1 MIWHVGNEVGM
12 TQETVIDEKG
22 RIVISKDVR
31 ISLGLKN
38 GMRVKL
44 HIESDRLIIEKS
56 VSPEEF
62 RTKIK
67 GFIKKRSKVPISDP
81 IDLKRIWE

>member
-1 MIWHVGNEVGM
+1 MGM

-31 ISLGLKN
+31 ISLGLKK

-44 HIESDRLIIEKS
+44 HIESDRLIVEKS

-62 RTKIK
+62 RTKMK

>member
-1 MIWHVGNEVGM
+1 MGI

-22 RIVISKDVR
+22 RILIPKDAR
-31 ISLGLKN
+31 KSLGLKN

-44 HIESDRLIIEKS
+44 HVEPGKLIIEKT

-62 RTKIK
+62 LAKMR
-67 GFIKKRSKVPISDP
+67 GFIKKGSKVPISDP
-81 IDLKRIWE
+81 MELKQIWK